1 MQVIS
6 IVNLKGGVGKTTTAV
21 NMAYELA
28 VHHNRRVLLIDA
40 DHQGNASKFYWTQ
53 AFSGSLADLIEGRA
67 ACYADLAQPT
77 NYRNLDVLPSDMSL
91 LSADLSLVAAG
102 GSARRCLS
110 DLRDTVMEDGNYDCM
125 VIDCPPAFTAASVS
139 AIAAS
144 TDIVIPIK
152 LDYYAI
158 DGMREL
164 VSQLRQLRTL
174 TSESMGTLI
183 TQWRNTD
190 VIRQGEAW
198 LRTNAPKWGCGV
210 YNTHIRRT
218 DVVDKSSYWRKPL
231 GECSPRSAATADY
244 AAFVREFLGEEAA
257 DSGTQI

>member
-40 DHQGNASKFYWTQ
+40 DHQGNASKFYG
-53 AFSGSLADLIEGRA
+53 ARVSVGSLADLIEGRA
-67 ACYADLAQPT
+67 ACYVDLAQPT
-77 NYRNLDVLPSDMSL
+77 NYRDLDVLPSDMSL

-110 DLRDTVMEDGNYDCM
+110 DLRDAIMEDGAYDCM

-144 TDIVIPIK
+144 TDIIIPIK
-152 LDYYAI
+152 LDYYAF

-164 VSQLRQLRTL
+164 LSQLRQIQTI
-174 TSESMGTLI
+174 TEVHIAGALI

-190 VIRQGEAW
+190 VIRQGETW
-198 LRTNAPKWGCGV
+198 LRMHEPCPV
-210 YNTHIRRT
+210 FDTHIRCT

-257 DSGTQI
+257 DHGTQI

>member
-6 IVNLKGGVGKTTTAV
+6 IVNLQGGVGKTTTAV

-40 DHQGNASKFYWTQ
+40 DHQGNASKFYG
-53 AFSGSLADLIEGRA
+53 ARASVGS
-67 ACYADLAQPT
+67 
-77 NYRNLDVLPSDMSL
+77 
-91 LSADLSLVAAG
+91 
-102 GSARRCLS
+102 LS
-110 DLRDTVMEDGNYDCM
+110 DLRDAIMEDGSYDCM

-139 AIAAS
+139 AIAAA
-144 TDIVIPIK
+144 TDIIIPIK

-164 VSQLRQLRTL
+164 VSQLRQIQTI
-174 TSESMGTLI
+174 TEVHIAGALI

-190 VIRQGEAW
+190 VIQQGETW
-198 LRTNAPKWGCGV
+198 LRMHEPCPV
-210 YNTHIRRT
+210 FDTHIRRT
-218 DVVDKSSYWRKPL
+218 DVVDKSTYWRKPL
-231 GECSPRSAATADY
+231 AECPPRSAATADY

-257 DSGTQI
+257 DRGPQI

>member
-6 IVNLKGGVGKTTTAV
+6 IVNLKGGVGKTTPAV

-28 VHHNRRVLLIDA
+28 VHHNCRVLLIDA
-40 DHQGNASKFYWTQ
+40 DHQGNASKFYG
-53 AFSGSLADLIEGRA
+53 ARASVGSLADLIEGRA

-110 DLRDTVMEDGNYDCM
+110 DLRDAIMEDGAYDCM

-144 TDIVIPIK
+144 T
-152 LDYYAI
+152 
-158 DGMREL
+158 G
-164 VSQLRQLRTL
+164 
-174 TSESMGTLI
+174 
-183 TQWRNTD
+183 WR
-190 VIRQGEAW
+190 
-198 LRTNAPKWGCGV
+198 
-210 YNTHIRRT
+210 
-218 DVVDKSSYWRKPL
+218 
-231 GECSPRSAATADY
+231 
-244 AAFVREFLGEEAA
+244 
-257 DSGTQI
+257 